1 MEITNKKRIAGSY
14 QNLIFVCVGVAVVAL
29 VCFLL
34 FMNYRF
40 ATDLRKTNLSNM
52 KEETEKR
59 ATSVGFFFVDRK
71 DDLINL
77 ALSREI
83 SVFFENKAL
92 GMSMEYGLKLSLLPI
107 QERFLELINRKK
119 LGHDAVYSRL
129 MLIERNGTVVVD
141 TSTTTDH
148 KAMRGRL
155 KEFLVPKYRDGAILS
170 MDGGREIVASLSY
183 FFKDHYAGQII
194 AWIQP
199 QTLYRNILG
208 EGESPSDISY
218 LIINKAK
225 TCQPVGV
232 SFPPQIS
239 GLPDLAAVEPGK
251 PFEFQNLNEEK
262 QSWIGLKMPISGTPF
277 HMLRFVAALNVVGRL
292 TPKYLFTTMGLIAFV
307 LLGSASLAVI
317 FNLRAEETVRESEE
331 RYRNMIENSGDMI
344 QSVDAEGKFIFV
356 NPAWRETLGYTDE
369 ELSGLNL
376 FQIIHPDSMVH
387 CQGMFQKIMSGQS
400 VKGIQAT
407 FVSKDGSPI
416 FVEGNV
422 APRMAGVKVI
432 ATHGFFRDITDR
444 KRAEEELHNTLRQLQ
459 EAKDML
465 LQSEKLAAVGKLS
478 AGVAH
483 EILNPLNIIGM
494 RLQLL
499 EMTEPLSDKT
509 KEAFK
514 IAQVQI
520 DRITKIARDLGQ
532 FSRITAKYIATINLK
547 ELMDSV
553 FSLVAPR
560 LKFEK
565 VTLDFQYQTDIPLV
579 SLDKFRM
586 EQVFLN
592 LINNAIDAM
601 KEQEEKILH
610 VSTVLMSLDGT
621 KNIQIGFS
629 DNGTGIKEDIIH
641 KIFDP
646 FFTTKEQGKGTGL
659 GLSICYGII
668 QDQGGKIWVE
678 NNEMGGATFFIELP
692 IGERAVS

>member
-1 MEITNKKRIAGSY
+1 MEIINRKRITGSY
-14 QNLIFVCVGVAVVAL
+14 RNLIFICVGVAVVVL

-40 ATDLRKTNLSNM
+40 ATDLRKTSLSNM

-107 QERFLELINRKK
+107 KERFLELINRKK
-119 LGHDAVYSRL
+119 LGYDAVYSRL

-148 KAMRGRL
+148 KAIRGRL

-170 MDGGREIVASLSY
+170 TDGGREIVASLSY

-199 QTLYRNILG
+199 QTLYKNILG

-218 LIINKAK
+218 LIINKGK
-225 TCQPVGV
+225 TFPLVGV
-232 SFPPQIS
+232 SLPPQIS

-307 LLGSASLAVI
+307 LLGSASLAVL
-317 FNLRAEETVRESEE
+317 FNLRAEEAVRESEE

-344 QSVDAEGKFIFV
+344 QSVDSEGKFIFV
-356 NPAWRETLGYTDE
+356 NPAWRETLGYADE
-369 ELSGLNL
+369 ELSGISL
-376 FQIIHPDSMVH
+376 FQIIHPDSMAH

-400 VKGIQAT
+400 MKGIQAT
-407 FVSKDGSPI
+407 FVSKNGSPI

-422 APRMAGVKVI
+422 APRMAGAKVI

-465 LQSEKLAAVGKLS
+465 VQSEKLAAVGKLS

-483 EILNPLNIIGM
+483 EILNPLNVIGL
-494 RLQLL
+494 RLQML
-499 EMTEPLSDKT
+499 ELTEPLSDKM
-509 KEAFK
+509 KEVIK
-514 IAQVQI
+514 IAHVQI
-520 DRITKIARDLGQ
+520 DRITKITKDLSQ
-532 FSRITAKYIATINLK
+532 FSRITAKHMTIINLK
-547 ELMDSV
+547 ELMDDV
-553 FSLVAPR
+553 FNLTDPR
-560 LKFEK
+560 LKIEK
-565 VTLDFQYQTDIPLV
+565 VTLDFQYQPEIPPV

-610 VSTVLMSLDGT
+610 VSAVLIASEGT
-621 KNIQIGFS
+621 KSVRIGFS
-629 DNGTGIKEDIIH
+629 DTGTGIQEDIILR
-641 KIFDP
+641 IFDP

-668 QDQGGKIWVE
+668 QDHGGKIWAE

-692 IGERAVS
+692 IGESAVS